1 MTMKISSKFVLS
13 LASLLVLT
21 ATLSDAF
28 SDPPVSELGADF
40 GIRVFREI
48 AASAGDRNVVFS
60 PYGAAALMGMAQ
72 LGAAGN
78 TLEQLRAAMGYR
90 LEDKGVPLAVKHL
103 QKDLTAKSNRD
114 LVYAANS
121 VFVQRNM
128 QLPRAYLKNY
138 RRAFNGWPKQVFF
151 QDAKMSTYIINKWVE
166 TQTRGMIP
174 DFLRPGLLDPALTRM
189 VLLNAVYFKGLW
201 KIPFPAEGT
210 HQREFYKAD
219 GTKILVPMMSLSA
232 KLNASEFVTADG
244 LDYDVIEL
252 PYHGETLS
260 MYIMA
265 PYEKKVPLSALTDII
280 TISLVSEW
288 KNSLETVKRHLVLP
302 RFSLDSETDLRKP
315 LTNMGI
321 TDMFN
326 VGKADFTKI
335 SKTEPLF
342 VSKAL
347 QKVKIEVNESGT
359 KASAATAAILYERMA
374 PLEVVIDRPFLFLV
388 RHNPTGTI
396 LFAGQVMEP

>member
-1 MTMKISSKFVLS
+1 MTMKSSGKSFLC
-13 LASLLVLT
+13 LAILLVAWAALCH
-21 ATLSDAF
+21 ANNGA
-28 SDPPVSELGADF
+28 PVSELGADF

-60 PYGAAALMGMAQ
+60 PYGAAALVGMAQ

-78 TLEQLRAAMGYR
+78 TLEQLQAALGYR
-90 LEDKGVPLAVKHL
+90 LEDTGVPLALKRL
-103 QKDLTAKSNRD
+103 QKELTAKSNRD
-114 LVYAANS
+114 IVYAANS
-121 VFVQRNM
+121 AFIQRTM

-138 RRAFNGWPKQVFF
+138 RKTFNGWPKQVHFK
-151 QDAKMSTYIINKWVE
+151 DSKMATYIINKWVE
-166 TQTRGMIP
+166 IQTRGMIP
-174 DFLRPGLLDPALTRM
+174 HFLRPDMLDPSLTRM

-201 KIPFPAEGT
+201 KIPFPTEGT

-219 GTKILVPMMSLSA
+219 GTKILVPMMSQSA
-232 KLNASEFVTADG
+232 KLNASEFVTPSG

-260 MYIMA
+260 MYIVA
-265 PYEKKVPLSALTDII
+265 PYQKKVPLSALTNII
-280 TISLVSEW
+280 TVSLVNEW
-288 KNSLETVKRHLVLP
+288 KDNLETVKRYLVLP
-302 RFSLDSETDLRKP
+302 KFSLDSETDLRKP
-315 LTNMGI
+315 LTNMGM

-326 VGKADFTKI
+326 ARTADFTKI

-342 VSKAL
+342 VSKVL

-396 LFAGQVMEP
+396 LFMGQVMEP